1 MSTSTEKT
9 SYHHGDLRN
18 ALLDAAASAARDLG
32 PDTLTLREV
41 ARRAQVSH
49 TAAYNHFADKRD
61 LLRGLAVRAFVELGD
76 RLTAA
81 AGRDGAEIAAIALVY
96 VRFAWQFPTEFR
108 FMFQRSL
115 CMPEGVPDP
124 IEIASRSS
132 REVLRDIVAV
142 SQAGGRMRAGDVD
155 ELALACWA
163 HIHGVTTIMLETPA
177 FKSISL
183 AGAEATLLG
192 SLRLLIDGLRPG
204 TIDSPTTRR

>member
-1 MSTSTEKT
+1 MSTSTTKP

-18 ALLDAAASAARDLG
+18 ALLDAAASAARDVG
-32 PDTLTLREV
+32 PDALTLREV

-49 TAAYNHFADKRD
+49 TAAYNHFSDKRD
-61 LLRGLAVRAFVELGD
+61 LLRGLAVRAFTELGE

-81 AGRDGAEIAAIALVY
+81 ASQADGAEISDIARVY
-96 VRFAWQFPTEFR
+96 LSFAWQFPTEFR

-115 CMPEGVPDP
+115 CMPEGEPDP

-132 REVLRDIVAV
+132 REVLRGVVAA
-142 SQAGGRMRAGDVD
+142 SQEDGRMRAGDTD

-177 FKSISL
+177 FKAISL
-183 AGAEATLLG
+183 EGAEATLLG
-192 SLRLLIDGLRPG
+192 SLRLLIGGL
-204 TIDSPTTRR
+204 SPRAIG